1 MRDTNSTRRDESV
14 VEVNP
19 VMSAYSRRARVF
31 VAIFAA
37 TALTLF
43 AILLAA
49 PFRPLVDSFSGDLAF
64 VSARLITALGGKCFQ
79 HGAILSSPA
88 KGFAM
93 EVRDGCNG
101 VNVVILL
108 WAAILAYPS
117 TLKWKL
123 LGLGGGLAAIQAVNL
138 LRLVSLFYLGQ
149 YSPSIF
155 EFAHLYLWESL
166 IIIDGMIV
174 FGFWTKHAT
183 NR

>member
-1 MRDTNSTRRDESV
+1 MPAYSTR
-14 VEVNP
+14 
-19 VMSAYSRRARVF
+19 ARTF

-43 AILLAA
+43 AILLATPVR
-49 PFRPLVDSFSGDLAF
+49 PFVDSFSAHLAF
-64 VSARLITALGGKCFQ
+64 LSARLITALGGRCFQ
-79 HGAILSSPA
+79 NGAILSNPA

-101 VNVVILL
+101 INVVILL

-117 TLKWKL
+117 NLKWKL
-123 LGLGGGLAAIQAVNL
+123 VGLTGGLVAIQAVNL

-174 FGFWTKHAT
+174 FGLWTKHAA

>member
-1 MRDTNSTRRDESV
+1 M
-14 VEVNP
+14 P
-19 VMSAYSRRARVF
+19 VHSNRARTF
-31 VAIFAA
+31 VAVFAV
-37 TALTLF
+37 TALALF

-49 PFRPLVDSFSGDLAF
+49 PFRPFVDRFSQHLASL
-64 VSARLITALGGKCFQ
+64 SARVITALGGTCLQ
-79 HGAILSSPA
+79 RGAILSNPA

-108 WAAILAYPS
+108 WAAILAYPTS
-117 TLKWKL
+117 LKWKAI
-123 LGLGGGLAAIQAVNL
+123 GLCGGMAAIQAVNL

-166 IIIDGMIV
+166 IILDGMIV
-174 FGFWTKHAT
+174 FSLWTKHAA